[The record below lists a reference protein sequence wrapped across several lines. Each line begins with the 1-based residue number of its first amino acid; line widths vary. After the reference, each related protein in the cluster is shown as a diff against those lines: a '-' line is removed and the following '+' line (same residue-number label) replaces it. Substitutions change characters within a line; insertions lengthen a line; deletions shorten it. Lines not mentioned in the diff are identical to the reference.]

1 MTQIFQRSK
10 IPALKQAIE
19 ANRRAESLRKRL
31 PPASRCGD
39 YYKTLIALQG
49 AVNEALAAELVL
61 KRAGHV

>member
-19 ANRRAESLRKRL
+19 ANSHAESLRKRL
-31 PPASRCGD
+31 PPASRRGD
-39 YYKTLIALQG
+39 YYKTLNALQR
-49 AVNEALAAELVL
+49 AVNAALAAERAL